1 MKRIYY
7 LLAFV
12 AVSTAFTACNPL
24 DKTYKQ
30 LGDLPTP
37 QAPVPTPTGVALTL
51 STADYGLLPK
61 GHAAKTS
68 LYFKAVDTAKVDIPL
83 ILAAKYPTY
92 GDKSSINVTYAIT
105 PVTIKLADSLNANTT
120 LTLQTTPTNDY
131 VFPAYNGAAANTF
144 SDFNAAAAINYLNY
158 KYQVP
163 LPEPSIRVMTYLY
176 FESGKTASAG
186 TLTTDAFL
194 FMGGLWTKIYR
205 ISNAQYA
212 LTNNGLNNWYVA
224 ADAPNLP
231 SYFNTILKADPA
243 VMLTAKFGDVKYIS
257 YRYLTTYQRVLPMTF
272 DGTNWVTTSTPLTLT
287 FAKTSGA
294 WVADNSVNYT
304 LVKADYTAISVIP
317 GVGSD
322 AAMTN
327 LGSFGNFN
335 IQGGATT
342 WTDAQINNGIATILK
357 TKFTTAVVN
366 QKFNISYAAYNGA
379 NIVVT
384 KTFTYDGTVFQ
395 APK

>member
-1 MKRIYY
+1 MKKIYY
-7 LLAFV
+7 LLAIV
-12 AVSTAFTACNPL
+12 GITAFSACNPL
-24 DKTYKQ
+24 DKTYKN
-30 LGDLPTP
+30 LGDLPVP
-37 QAPVPTPTGVALTL
+37 QAPIPTPTGVALTL
-51 STADYGLLPK
+51 SAADYGLLPK

-68 LYFKAVDTAKVDIPL
+68 LYFKAVDTAKADVPL

-105 PVTIKLADSLNANTT
+105 PTTIKLADSLNATTT

-131 VFPAYNGAAANTF
+131 VYPAYNGAAANTF

-194 FMGGLWTKIYR
+194 YMGGVWTKIYR

-212 LTNNGLNNWYVA
+212 STGNGLNNWYVA

-231 SYFNTILKADPA
+231 SYFNALLKADPT
-243 VMLTAKFGDVKYIS
+243 VMLTAKVNDVKYIS

-287 FAKTSGA
+287 FAKINGT
-294 WVADNSVNYT
+294 WVADNSVTYT
-304 LVKADYTAISVIP
+304 LVKADYTFISAIP
-317 GVGSD
+317 NVGST
-322 AAMTN
+322 AAMAN
-327 LGSFGNFN
+327 LASFGNFN
-335 IQGGATT
+335 IQNGATS
-342 WTDAQINNGIATILK
+342 WTDDQINAGIATFLK
-357 TKFTTAVVN
+357 SKFTTAVVD
-366 QKFNISYAAYNGA
+366 QKFNVTYAAYNGA

-384 KTFTYDGTVFQ
+384 KTFKYDGTAFVYV
-395 APK
+395 P